1 MCIRDRAKTDHYPLP
16 SSLEEVKDRP
26 EALNLLSIVAA
37 LIDLSTEEVISRYAG
52 KEFSKLKTDLADL
65 IVEKISPISN
75 EIKKLMDDKVYLDSI
90 MRDGKKKAEN
100 VADSVL
106 RKVYDVVGFSKT

>member
-1 MCIRDRAKTDHYPLP
+1 M
-16 SSLEEVKDRP
+16 
-26 EALNLLSIVAA
+26 
-37 LIDLSTEEVISRYAG
+37 
-52 KEFSKLKTDLADL
+52 KLG
-65 IVEKISPISN
+65 SN
-75 EIKKLMDDKVYLDSI
+75 EIKKLMDDKIYLDSI